1 MLTQINA
8 VKQRNEALKAR
19 AERSADI
26 HEDSPDKNEGWPNL
40 YGEPSMKDNVAVSE
54 MDVDSN

>member
-19 AERSADI
+19 AERSAGI
-26 HEDSPDKNEGWPNL
+26 HEASPDENEGGPNL
-40 YGEPSMKDNVAVSE
+40 YSESSMKDNVAVSE